1 MGKMAFGAGVLVT
14 DLRCGSAVM
23 QMHADADHDTD
34 TPTCF
39 EALGTKRHIFVG
51 PIQQRPGDLAKVL

>member
-39 EALGTKRHIFVG
+39 EALGTKDTFCRSYPAAARG
-51 PIQQRPGDLAKVL
+51 PS

>member
-39 EALGTKRHIFVG
+39 EALVQKTHFVG
-51 PIQQRPGDLAKVL
+51 PIQRPGDLAQVL